1 MHSRDDHMLRIL
13 ALEPYY
19 GGSHKAFLDGY
30 RAHSRHSVELLT
42 MPARKWKW
50 RMRGAALSMGHALAE
65 WEDAFDVL
73 FVSDFVDLAAL
84 VGTQARRLRGIPRVA
99 YFHENQLT
107 YPVPSEDER
116 DYQFGFTNITT
127 CLASDCVLFNS
138 HYHLDSFVDAAERL
152 LRRMPDFVP
161 DWTRDA
167 VHARSSVVPVGVDL
181 ASIDAARSV
190 HQPEPDAP
198 LTVLWNHR
206 WEYDKAAEEFFDV
219 MTRLDAAG
227 QAFRLCVTGESFR
240 EVPAVFEAARARLAD
255 HVKTF
260 GYLESRADYVRALVE
275 SDVVV
280 STAVQEF
287 FGISVVEAIRA
298 GCAPLLPNRLSYP
311 EILPEPWH
319 GRCLYEG
326 REGLEQRLARWLSR
340 PEEARSVDLG
350 GAMSRFAWGR
360 VAPAL
365 DDVMERACEEGRH
378 A

>member
-1 MHSRDDHMLRIL
+1 MLRIL
-13 ALEPYY
+13 AVEPYY

-30 RAHSRHSVELLT
+30 RGHSRHSVELLT

-50 RMRGAALSMGHALAE
+50 RMRGAALSMGRELAE
-65 WEDAFDVL
+65 RSDAFDLL
-73 FVSDFVDLAAL
+73 FASDFVDLAAL
-84 VGTQARRLRGIPRVA
+84 LGTQKRWLRGIPCVA

-127 CLASDCVLFNS
+127 CLAADRVLFNS
-138 HYHLDSFVDAAERL
+138 RYHLDSFLAAAERL
-152 LRRMPDFVP
+152 LGRMPDFVP
-161 DWTRDA
+161 DWAPDA
-167 VHARSSVVPVGVDL
+167 IRARSMVVPVGVDFS
-181 ASIDAARSV
+181 SIDAARSA

-206 WEYDKAAEEFFDV
+206 WEYDKGAEEFFGV
-219 MTRLDAAG
+219 ITRLDAEG
-227 QAFRLCVTGESFR
+227 YEFSLCVTGESFR
-240 EVPAVFEAARARLAD
+240 EVPPVFEAARRSLAGRI
-255 HVKTF
+255 KTF
-260 GYLESRADYVRALVE
+260 GYLGSRADYVRALVE

-280 STAVQEF
+280 STAAQEF

-311 EILPEPWH
+311 EIIPEPWH
-319 GRCLYEG
+319 AQCLYEG
-326 REGLEQRLARWLSR
+326 LADLEGRLVHWLAHPEQ
-340 PEEARSVDLG
+340 ARSIGLS
-350 GAMSRFAWGR
+350 GAMSRFGWDQ

-365 DDVMERACEEGRH
+365 DEVMEQACVGGGH